1 MTSASKRSRE
11 SQPSQASVAS
21 SWRHPVRHLRG
32 RVQRWFHSRAPRT
45 DTLTLT
51 QRNVYI
57 LPTRAGWMLGLTL
70 LLLLV
75 GSINY

>member
-1 MTSASKRSRE
+1 MRRRFQGWFVNRLPRS
-11 SQPSQASVAS
+11 
-21 SWRHPVRHLRG
+21 
-32 RVQRWFHSRAPRT
+32 

-57 LPTRAGWMLGLTL
+57 LPTRAGWMLAFTL

-75 GSINY
+75 GTSTTSSTWVTC